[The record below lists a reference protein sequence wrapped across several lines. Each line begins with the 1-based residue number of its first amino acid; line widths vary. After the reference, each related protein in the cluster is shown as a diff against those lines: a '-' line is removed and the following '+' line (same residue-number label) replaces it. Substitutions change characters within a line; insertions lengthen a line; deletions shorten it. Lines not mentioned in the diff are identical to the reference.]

1 MKWFFSPPFLS
12 VSPFLLLNL
21 VRRQCYAYAIGLY
34 TRPEIK
40 SWLDVKFCA
49 HAQCVLLRCFFAV
62 LFVAWKNFKWI
73 LEKCPIAGICY
84 LTRAICVWLEEFGRW
99 LSGFKRKLLLARI
112 HFPEDLQFPQH
123 RHFRL
128 CVPWAFLRQLS
139 GRLSSEPLLLD
150 GLGLCF
156 RSAFSSLCFTPEA
169 FQLNRIWYELF
180 VPFYRKKSLFLLVS
194 NKQSDF
200 FCVSRIH
207 FKLALGKIQHWNY
220 SIWIPWFPEN
230 CSAFT

>member
-1 MKWFFSPPFLS
+1 MVSKGNFFC
-12 VSPFLLLNL
+12 
-21 VRRQCYAYAIGLY
+21 QGL
-34 TRPEIK
+34 TFQRTC
-40 SWLDVKFCA
+40 S
-49 HAQCVLLRCFFAV
+49 
-62 LFVAWKNFKWI
+62 
-73 LEKCPIAGICY
+73 
-84 LTRAICVWLEEFGRW
+84 
-99 LSGFKRKLLLARI
+99 
-112 HFPEDLQFPQH
+112 FPQH

-128 CVPWAFLRQLS
+128 CVPWAFFQHILKSSRSFAFHFYRMLVSSRQLS
-139 GRLSSEPLLLD
+139 GRLSSEPLLWD

-156 RSAFSSLCFTPEA
+156 RSAFSSLCLTPET

-180 VPFYRKKSLFLLVS
+180 VPFHRKKSLFLLAS

-220 SIWIPWFPEN
+220 YIWIPWFPEN